1 LKEFYTERD
10 AKQEQFEVLKTHG
23 EENFEGKLSMDAFT
37 EDWNASQFWHSD
49 ETATVLARQLL
60 DGATDE
66 TRIAIVSTPSTFI
79 QLKNLMVLSFHQTD
93 IQDADF
99 KTGVR

>member
-1 LKEFYTERD
+1 M
-10 AKQEQFEVLKTHG
+10 LKTYG
-23 EENFEGKLSMDAFT
+23 EETFEGKLSMDAFT

-79 QLKNLMVLSFHQTD
+79 QLKNLMVPSFHTTNL
-93 IQDADF
+93 QDTDF
-99 KTGVR
+99 KIGVR